1 MNMCYQPPEPPA
13 CFITVETF
21 KKVEIL
27 VYILFA
33 VVGIHFIQICCYVVS
48 DLYSWY
54 TRRHGKCCH
63 RKKRQGERIK
73 MNTLPRPPPIK
84 VNVLP
89 RPPLFTKPLV
99 NETRVHATF
108 DFRDFER

>member
-54 TRRHGKCCH
+54 TRRHGKCCR
-63 RKKRQGERIK
+63 RKKRQGEHFK
-73 MNTLPRPPPIK
+73 MNTLPRPPP
-84 VNVLP
+84 
-89 RPPLFTKPLV
+89 FTKPLV